1 MPCGKPGPPTQRD
14 RHQKM
19 MRNRADWTGSQRW
32 TMAGSGS
39 LKRRWGPDG
48 GRYRALIGQRLRAR
62 GSAAQQ
68 TEAGGPTPE
77 IRPSPAGHHI
87 EVRRLGPLAF
97 YPPGIST
104 RRRPATAVAS
114 CNTIAEDARS
124 MVEVRDD
131 YKAGERF
138 VYIEIV
144 DDVSIVRFPRL
155 QLGNFAEALD
165 LIRNLHAVPTPHP
178 APLPQG
184 RGRFFG
190 ATGSNFV
197 VRIQF
202 LIASP

>member
-1 MPCGKPGPPTQRD
+1 
-14 RHQKM
+14 
-19 MRNRADWTGSQRW
+19 
-32 TMAGSGS
+32 
-39 LKRRWGPDG
+39 
-48 GRYRALIGQRLRAR
+48 
-62 GSAAQQ
+62 
-68 TEAGGPTPE
+68 
-77 IRPSPAGHHI
+77 
-87 EVRRLGPLAF
+87 
-97 YPPGIST
+97 
-104 RRRPATAVAS
+104 
-114 CNTIAEDARS
+114 

-202 LIASP
+202 LIALP